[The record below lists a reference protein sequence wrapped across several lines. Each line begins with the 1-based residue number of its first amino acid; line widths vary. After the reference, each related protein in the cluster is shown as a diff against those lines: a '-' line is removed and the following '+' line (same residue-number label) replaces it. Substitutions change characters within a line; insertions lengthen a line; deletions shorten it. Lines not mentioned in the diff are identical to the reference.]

1 MRTRTLTIVILA
13 VAQLVRAEYVVPW
26 YGTNL
31 PAPPPPEP
39 PAASASLLSVDLPLA
54 VPAPGDYALQVVAT
68 NVLELFRATAKLTN
82 AGSYTNWGFID
93 PNGSGSLPATSDF
106 VVFTN
111 GSPVPVSAVGFKRRV
126 LYGPSILG
134 RSGQARDLRVG
145 SQLYLKLGAGVPSN
159 CVVAV
164 SNVSGALWSG
174 YNYAATNAWTNYSPA
189 VHVNQIGYVPA
200 RAKHGYVGF
209 YLGSLG
215 ELTNFAPGQF
225 HLITSS
231 NTTAYTSTLMLR
243 PDSGFSSGT
252 YSPLPYQKVYDA
264 DFSAFTNAG
273 QYRLYVPGLGCS
285 YPFWIDDGVAAH
297 YARAYALGIYHQRC
311 GTNEDLPWTRHAH
324 GTCHTN
330 LAYIPTTVT
339 AMSNNVNNIIQGEGD
354 LDYISDVYYPYLNTN
369 RLDTVGGHHDAGDY
383 SKYTTSVAKFVHFM
397 SLAVDAFPGVRHLD
411 NLGIPESGDG
421 VSDVMQEMKWEADY
435 LAKIQ
440 DSDGGFYMLCY
451 PTNGQ
456 YQNVLPDDP
465 GNSQLMMP
473 KSTVATAAAVGALA
487 EAASSPLF
495 KATYPSAA
503 ASYLTK
509 ALNGWTF
516 LTNAFAARGFEGS
529 FQAIMFQG
537 AVFGHTDEVYYA
549 STALYLATSNTYF
562 SNYAV
567 ATCPHPYSQDNRRW
581 SWWGCYEGY
590 GFGFQLWAFATNRVA
605 PSMLNSSYISN
616 VVVEV
621 RLEAASNKTWSDMM
635 AYGASLYD
643 AYKAQNNPAW
653 YFASEWALDSA
664 VAYALSPN
672 DTDLNVLLKNL
683 DYEMGA
689 NPLNVCFL
697 TGSGYR
703 RQHETVNTLALY
715 DDRDL
720 PPSGIPL
727 GNIQSG
733 YFDIYGTAPEL
744 EYLSYPADGSG
755 TTRYWLFD
763 RWADAFNTTTEWVV
777 SQAARSM
784 AAAALVASVARQTN
798 QVWSNAPGYVLLSTN
813 RVVVGG
819 PAGTATAA
827 NSGGVSLTNALVTWE
842 VSDQPS
848 SLSSYDVARRLTPT
862 NAGTKRVEFE
872 ALLPDGRRVFGRTN
886 FSAVLVV
893 TNNIEQ
899 YQSTALSNNTAV
911 VGWWKLDGDYK
922 DNSGRSSDL
931 TAAGAAASDTTSYV
945 YTNRPQAGGCV
956 AVADLGDHV
965 TVTVPNTALSGATEI
980 SIEAMLFVSA
990 LKASGAG
997 HAEMLSIAGPGS
1009 NEIKMY
1015 QNTEYAYPIVVGKGA
1030 TVAGQSA
1037 VAAALATGRWQ
1048 HWKITLDSSGYTLK
1062 VDGQTV
1068 ATLAAAA
1075 DLSGWSSGGSST
1087 VTVGDFDGWVDEVVV
1102 KGKTP

>member
-1 MRTRTLTIVILA
+1 MTKTILTLLLLLQA
-13 VAQLVRAEYVVPW
+13 ARAEYVVPW

-31 PAPPPPEP
+31 PAPPAP
-39 PAASASLLSVDLPLA
+39 PADPSLFSVDLPLS
-54 VPAPGDYALQVVAT
+54 VPAVGSYSAQVVAT
-68 NVLELFRATAKLTN
+68 NVVELFRATAKYTN
-82 AGSYTNWGFID
+82 AGSYTNWSFID
-93 PNGSGSLPATSDF
+93 ATGSGSLPATSDF

-111 GSPVPVSAVGFKRRV
+111 GTAVPVSSVGFKRRV

-145 SQLYLKLGAGVPSN
+145 SQLYLKLGDGVPSN

-174 YNYAATNAWTNYSPA
+174 YNYATTNAWTNYSPA
-189 VHVNQIGYVPA
+189 VHVNQIGYLPGQT
-200 RAKHGYVGF
+200 KHGYVGF

-215 ELTNFAPGQF
+215 ELTNFTPGAF
-225 HLITSS
+225 YLLTAS
-231 NTTAYTSTLMLR
+231 NTVAHSNALVLR
-243 PDSGFSSGT
+243 PDTGFSLGT
-252 YSPLPYQKVYDA
+252 YNPLPYQKVYDA
-264 DFSAFTNAG
+264 DFSAFTNTG

-285 YPFWIDDGVAAH
+285 YPFWVDNGVAAA
-297 YARAYALGIYHQRC
+297 YARAYALGVYHQRC

-324 GTCHTN
+324 GICHTN
-330 LAYIPTTVT
+330 FAYIPTTVM
-339 AMSNNVNNIIQGEGD
+339 AMSNSVNNIISGEGD
-354 LDYISDVYYPYLNTN
+354 LDYIGQVHYPYLSTN

-397 SLAVDAFPGVRHLD
+397 SLAMDAFPGVRHLD

-421 VSDVMQEMKWEADY
+421 ISDVMQEMKWEADY

-440 DSDGGFYMLCY
+440 DTDGGFYMLCY

-495 KATYPSAA
+495 KATYPATA
-503 ASYLTK
+503 ASYLSK
-509 ALNGWTF
+509 ALAGWTF
-516 LTNAFAARGFEGS
+516 LTNAFAAHGFEGS
-529 FQAIMFQG
+529 FQTIMFQG

-549 STALYLATSNTYF
+549 SSALYLATSNSYF

-567 ATCPHPYSQDNRRW
+567 ATCPQPFSQDNRRW

-590 GFGFQLWAFATNRVA
+590 GFGFHLWAFATNRVA
-605 PSMLNSSYISN
+605 PAMLNSSYVSN
-616 VVVEV
+616 VVAEV
-621 RLEAASNKTWSDMM
+621 MNEATNNRVWSGLM

-653 YFASEWALDSA
+653 HFSSDWALDSA
-664 VAYALSPN
+664 VAYALAPN
-672 DTDLNVLLKNL
+672 TNDLAVLLKNL

-689 NPLNVCFL
+689 NPLNVCFV

-744 EYLSYPADGSG
+744 EYLSYPPDGSG

-777 SQAARSM
+777 SQAARSL
-784 AAAALVASVARQTN
+784 AAAALVASLAQQTN
-798 QVWSNAPGYVLLSTN
+798 QVWSNAPGYILLSTN

-819 PAGTATAA
+819 PAGTCLAS
-827 NSGGVSLTNALVTWE
+827 NLHGISLTNALVTWE
-842 VSDQPS
+842 VVDQSS
-848 SLSSYDVARRLTPT
+848 SLSSGDVARRLAPT
-862 NAGTKRVEFE
+862 NAGTKRIEFE
-872 ALLPDGRRVFGRTN
+872 ALLPDGRRVFARTN
-886 FSAVLVV
+886 FLAVELV
-893 TNNIEQ
+893 TNNIEA
-899 YQSTALSNNTAV
+899 YQSTPLSNNTAV

-922 DNSGRSSDL
+922 DNRGRSSDL
-931 TAAGAAASDTTSYV
+931 TPAAAVALDSSSYV
-945 YTNRPQAGGCV
+945 YTNRPEAGGC
-956 AVADLGDHV
+956 ALAADLGDHLSV
-965 TVTVPNTALSGATEI
+965 AVPNSALSGASAI
-980 SIEAMLFVSA
+980 SIEAMFFVSA
-990 LKASGAG
+990 LKASGSG
-997 HAEMLSIAGPGS
+997 HADMLAISGPGA
-1009 NEIKMY
+1009 NELKMY
-1015 QNTEYAYPIVVGKGA
+1015 QNTEYAAPIVVGKGA
-1030 TVAGQSA
+1030 TIADQA
-1037 VAAALATGRWQ
+1037 TVAAALATGRWQ
-1048 HWKITLDSSGYTLK
+1048 HWKITLDSSGYTVK

-1068 ATLAAAA
+1068 ATLAAAS
-1075 DLSGWSSGGSST
+1075 DLSGWSSGGNST

-1102 KGKTP
+1102 KGTTTP